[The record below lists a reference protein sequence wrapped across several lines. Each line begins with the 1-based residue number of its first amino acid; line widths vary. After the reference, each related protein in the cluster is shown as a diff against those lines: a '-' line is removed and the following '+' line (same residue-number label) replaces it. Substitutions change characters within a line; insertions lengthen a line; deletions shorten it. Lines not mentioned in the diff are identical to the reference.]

1 MKKLKLKQYKEIT
14 KSYPEHYMSIH
25 QRCEKK
31 PGAHVSQKS
40 LFLRDVFKA
49 YVTVLVKKKLDELNI
64 ERVIVP
70 KNMIHLLQPLDLT
83 TNNAM
88 KKKKNVRLVIV
99 LQIPSQKK
107 C

>member
-1 MKKLKLKQYKEIT
+1 
-14 KSYPEHYMSIH
+14 MSIH
-25 QRCEKK
+25 QRCEKN

-40 LFLRDVFKA
+40 LFLQDVFKA

-83 TNNAM
+83 TNSAM

-99 LQIPSQKK
+99 LEIPLQKK